1 MAKWHP
7 ASGKWGIFGETSG
20 SKEAKKSLQRIDQA
34 IADLEGREQNITG
47 YYQEMGKLEQ
57 DALQRK
63 KFSELENF
71 LDQSYNIKTES
82 EERASKT
89 GFANMFDPNAEM
101 AQEKLK
107 RQRENLIAETDYQS
121 QLQRLNLGQRQQTDL
136 FALEDLIRNLQFER
150 ENYS

>member
-20 SKEAKKSLQRIDQA
+20 SKEAKKATKRIDQT
-34 IADLEGREQNITG
+34 IADLESRGQNITG
-47 YYQEMGKLEQ
+47 YYQEIGKLEQ

-89 GFANMFDPNAEM
+89 GFKNMFDPNEQM
-101 AQEKLK
+101 AKDKLK
-107 RQRENLIAETDYQS
+107 RQRENLMAETDYQS
-121 QLQRLNLGQRQQTDL
+121 QLQRLNLGQKQQTDL
-136 FALEDLIRNLQFER
+136 FALEDLIRNLQLER